1 MSAQLSAS
9 QLLRLGVAARVAAAH
24 IDYTA
29 RSAMAGAAQDGSMS
43 YEALTLMQGVER
55 SKRWGVGFYSFYH
68 NTLVNSQLKLEKA
81 YPKEAP
87 EYLKPA
93 TRSPVPHAVPA
104 GLVGDGYLLPSAA
117 ALSDARRPIPPLFAA
132 AISAQLAPSAD
143 WSSYLL
149 AVSAAAMAAP
159 AAATAK
165 AASAAADD
173 HAAGPLERED
183 GDEIS

>member
-1 MSAQLSAS
+1 
-9 QLLRLGVAARVAAAH
+9 
-24 IDYTA
+24 
-29 RSAMAGAAQDGSMS
+29 MS

-81 YPKEAP
+81 YPKDTP
-87 EYLKPA
+87 DYLKPA
-93 TRSPVPHAVPA
+93 TRSPNPLAVPA

-149 AVSAAAMAAP
+149 AASAAAMSAP
-159 AAATAK
+159 ATATTATLAAQDWQPDPNHPNSGWLK
-165 AASAAADD
+165 VCMGGICQWEYGIGNRPVHDD
-173 HAAGPLERED
+173 RNAGPLERED

>member
-1 MSAQLSAS
+1 
-9 QLLRLGVAARVAAAH
+9 
-24 IDYTA
+24 
-29 RSAMAGAAQDGSMS
+29 MS

-68 NTLVNSQLKLEKA
+68 NTLVNSQIKLEKA
-81 YPKEAP
+81 YPKDAP
-87 EYLKPA
+87 DYLKPA
-93 TRSPVPHAVPA
+93 TRSPVPHTVPA

-149 AVSAAAMAAP
+149 AMSAAAMAAAP
-159 AAATAK
+159 AATTTAK
-165 AASAAADD
+165 PAASDD

-183 GDEIS
+183 GDETS